1 MDAET
6 INALGQL
13 WKPILAL
20 AFLITIFL
28 FRGPISGFIS
38 RLTSIKFGDKELQA
52 NDKVEQNEENAT
64 VSQQVQKESTTDV
77 DDSSV
82 EEPPT
87 TGDAFIK
94 MIVAFKLSNF
104 KMAEQAYEEQLAA
117 EQSEDERRKIEAD
130 YLYRRYTNASDSTAL
145 AKLRELASHRS
156 TKARVLY
163 SLARCYWSTKDYSK
177 AREIY
182 AEARDVADEVY
193 AAQLTGHIA
202 ECWEKEGNPDQ
213 GLEEVITKLQEVEK
227 ADAKVHLYKSMASM
241 YQAEGSERMRAIAL
255 EKALEFAPHDTDI
268 RFNAAYA
275 QSKANLSAISI
286 TNYDILLTF
295 KPKNAISLNNLGVE
309 CRNVT
314 LPFKSV
320 DYYKKAAREDNT
332 LAISNLAYLFI
343 NTGFYDE
350 AAAELSRA
358 SQLSNPHENVASAKA
373 ELQKRRREEQD
384 KWTNLIEI
392 GTRQQQFLREFA
404 QASVEA
410 TTKNP
415 FLGTWQLPSGETC
428 SVENDGIRICL
439 EFKYEEKRCR
449 LEAGIRNC
457 SAEGKLLLWKQ
468 EWYQQEGSF
477 QEGSDALA
485 TISSGGTTLS
495 ILELSDSPTVLRT
508 VLRMTRISNST

>member
-13 WKPILAL
+13 WKPILAFAL
-20 AFLITIFL
+20 LLSLIL
-28 FRGPISGFIS
+28 FRGPVAGFIS

-52 NDKVEQNEENAT
+52 NDKVEQNEEDAT
-64 VSQQVQKESTTDV
+64 VSQQVQKESIADV

-82 EEPPT
+82 EESPT
-87 TGDAFIK
+87 TDNAFLK
-94 MIVAFKLSNF
+94 MIIAFAGSDF
-104 KMAEQAYEEQLAA
+104 TMAEQAYEEQLAA

-130 YLYRRYTNASDSTAL
+130 YLYRRYIKASDSTAL

-156 TKARVLY
+156 TKAEVLY

-182 AEARDVADEVY
+182 AEARDATDEVY
-193 AAQLTGHIA
+193 AAQLTGYIA

-213 GLEEVITKLQEVEK
+213 GLEEIISKLQEVEK

-241 YQAEGSERMRAIAL
+241 YQAKGSERMCAIAL

-275 QSKANLSAISI
+275 QSQANLSAVSI
-286 TNYDILLTF
+286 TNYDTLLTL
-295 KPKNAISLNNLGVE
+295 KPKSAVSLNNLGVE
-309 CRNVT
+309 CRNVN
-314 LPFKSV
+314 LSFKSV
-320 DYYKKAAREDNT
+320 DYYKKAVQEDYT
-332 LAISNLAYLFI
+332 LAIANLASLFM
-343 NTGFYDE
+343 NMGFYDK
-350 AAAELSRA
+350 ADTELSRA
-358 SQLSNPHENVASAKA
+358 SQLPNPHENVASTKA
-373 ELQKRRREEQD
+373 ELEKRRREEQD
-384 KWTNLIEI
+384 KWANLIET
-392 GTRQQQFLREFA
+392 GNRQQQFLREFA

-415 FLGTWQLPSGETC
+415 FLGTWQLPNGETC
-428 SVENDGIRICL
+428 SVENDEIRICL
-439 EFKYEEKRCR
+439 EFNYEEKRCR
-449 LEAGIRNC
+449 LEASVRNY

-468 EWYQQEGSF
+468 EWYHKEGSF
-477 QEGSDALA
+477 QEESDALA
-485 TISSGGTTLS
+485 TISSDGKTLS

-508 VLRMTRISNST
+508 VLRMIRISNST

>member
-13 WKPILAL
+13 WKPILTL
-20 AFLITIFL
+20 AFLIGLFM

-38 RLTSIKFGDKELQA
+38 RLTSVKVGDKELQA
-52 NDKVEQNEENAT
+52 NDQVGQKQEDAN
-64 VSQQVQKESTTDV
+64 VSQQVQKESAADV
-77 DDSSV
+77 DGSSV
-82 EEPPT
+82 EEPPI
-87 TGDAFIK
+87 TGNAFIIMIDAFERSD
-94 MIVAFKLSNF
+94 FR
-104 KMAEQAYEEQLAA
+104 MADQAYEEQRSAV
-117 EQSEDERRKIEAD
+117 QSADERRGIEAI
-130 YLYRRYTNASDSTAL
+130 YLYFRYTKASDSEAL
-145 AKLRELASHRS
+145 VKLRELASHES
-156 TKARVLY
+156 TKAKVLH

-182 AEARDVADEVY
+182 EEARDAADEVY
-193 AAQLTGHIA
+193 AAELTGHIA

-213 GLEEVITKLQEVEK
+213 GLEEVVTKLQEVEE
-227 ADAKVHLYKSMASM
+227 ANAKVHLYKSMASM
-241 YQAEGSERMRAIAL
+241 YQAKGSERMRAIAL
-255 EKALEFAPHDTDI
+255 EKALEFAPNDTDI

-275 QSKANLSAISI
+275 QSQANLSAVSI
-286 TNYDILLTF
+286 TNYDTLLTL

-309 CRNVT
+309 CRNVN

-320 DYYKKAAREDNT
+320 DYYKKAAQEDET
-332 LAISNLAYLFI
+332 LAMSNLAYLFI

-358 SQLSNPHENVASAKA
+358 SQRPNPHENVASAKA
-373 ELQKRRREEQD
+373 ELEKRRREEQD
-384 KWTNLIEI
+384 KWTNLIET

-415 FLGTWQLPSGETC
+415 FLGTWQLPGGETC
-428 SVENDGIRICL
+428 SVESDGSQICL
-439 EFKYEEKRCR
+439 EFSYDEKRCR
-449 LEAGIRNC
+449 LEASVRNY

-468 EWYQQEGSF
+468 EWYHKEGSF
-477 QEGSDALA
+477 QEESDALA
-485 TISSGGTTLS
+485 TIGSDGKTLS

-508 VLRMTRISNST
+508 VLRMIRISNST